1 MLFWSLRVFKSL
13 VSCYNDTMII
23 TFTLE
28 GSGNFIIKV
37 GQKVEFN
44 DPLFEKKESKEVRIP
59 LAQFLHIPPT
69 KIFKTLKKFVGEDVK
84 KGDLLA
90 EKKGFLFHPKYHS
103 EHDGIIKEINH
114 HDGSVVLEIQT
125 DESSTI
131 NAFFKGE
138 IASLENNTV
147 TLKLN
152 AGKTLELRET
162 SHTFGGSVLIANIKE
177 LPNLAEDEVTNK
189 IIFTEKIAP
198 YELVKL
204 EALGSQGFI
213 TSHQYVQ
220 KPSLPSAVLK
230 NIDEFESVDRK
241 KFPYCIINKDNNTIY
256 FYA

>member
-1 MLFWSLRVFKSL
+1 M
-13 VSCYNDTMII
+13 SCYNDIMAI

-28 GSGNFIIKV
+28 ETGSFIIKV

-44 DPLFEKKESKEVRIP
+44 DPLFEKKESREVKIP

-69 KIFKTLKKFVGEDVK
+69 KIFKTLKKFVGEEIK
-84 KGDLLA
+84 KGDLVA
-90 EKKGFLFHPKYHS
+90 EKKGFLSHLKYYS
-103 EHDGIIKEINH
+103 EHDGTIKEINH

-131 NAFFKGE
+131 NSFFKGE
-138 IASLENNTV
+138 IAALENNTI
-147 TLKLN
+147 TLKLDAN
-152 AGKTLELRET
+152 KALQLQEA

-177 LPNLAEDEVTNK
+177 LPNLAEDEVSNK
-189 IIFTEKIAP
+189 IIFTEKIVP
-198 YELVKL
+198 YELMKL

-213 TSHQYVQ
+213 TSHPYVQ

-230 NIDEFESVDRK
+230 NTEEFESVDRK